1 MGAGMAGTQPW
12 TSPGMCAFLGSG
24 FEITPLSS
32 TKGPNLF
39 CFLGSEQFFLLN
51 ASSVLPVR
59 NHLAEGQPPALVE
72 RQAGEGVSDYPKQDT
87 GSHREGACT
96 LSWECELGTHPS
108 IASDMANTYEGT
120 PQNWVQRHL
129 CHLQKATGLSIGLN
143 FSCKMAINSHA
154 SSCAVGELNGGKTH
168 TSTIKMNEYQKP
180 PSLLSGTQ
188 SPHLEN
194 TAC

>member
-108 IASDMANTYEGT
+108 IASDMAKHLRRDSPELGSEAPLPLAESHRTFNR
-120 PQNWVQRHL
+120 PQ
-129 CHLQKATGLSIGLN
+129 
-143 FSCKMAINSHA
+143 F
-154 SSCAVGELNGGKTH
+154 
-168 TSTIKMNEYQKP
+168 
-180 PSLLSGTQ
+180 LL
-188 SPHLEN
+188 
-194 TAC
+194 